1 MIMGH
6 WKEYKEKL
14 ELIEILKVQILKEG
28 NSLEWIFFSKF
39 KNFRIEELEEAL
51 RESVGITSERD
62 KQITEQKAL
71 VQQLSNQLTDLFKDG
86 GRERVLAMNNVLMN
100 KDFKNEIQKAM
111 DEERIQYQRQITA
124 IRREALMAQIREKDA
139 AIQLLQISPE
149 QFSEQ
154 ITILTRQKE
163 QLRHKLLTNDNE
175 TIGNTGGMV
184 AAAALQ
190 GVPHIP
196 YMGSLDAYIPP
207 INTAIAQVKAG
218 GPITASNNIW
228 LNSAQH
234 AFDRALNRVDM
245 ASSYGQ
251 QQVIYMHPNK

>member
-1 MIMGH
+1 
-6 WKEYKEKL
+6 
-14 ELIEILKVQILKEG
+14 
-28 NSLEWIFFSKF
+28 
-39 KNFRIEELEEAL
+39 
-51 RESVGITSERD
+51 
-62 KQITEQKAL
+62 
-71 VQQLSNQLTDLFKDG
+71 
-86 GRERVLAMNNVLMN
+86 MN

-111 DEERIQYQRQITA
+111 DEERIQYQRQIAA
-124 IRREALMAQIREKDA
+124 IRLEKMKLIQFFLIKSLFRREALMAQIREKDA

-149 QFSEQ
+149 QFSGQ

-175 TIGNTGGMV
+175 TIGNAGGL

-251 QQVIYMHPNK
+251 QQVINIHPNK